1 MDALRLGCLRVSPFI
16 AACCDLSDGRLRLFS
31 YGPVR
36 VLNQDRE
43 RICARRQTAFAECF
57 GGEAPD
63 IDVFA
68 LDNVCQWTQDCGVM
82 ELGQRDR
89 NPELIC

>member
-1 MDALRLGCLRVSPFI
+1 MDALRRGCLRVSLFF
-16 AACCDLSDGRLRLFS
+16 AACCNLSHGRLRLFS

-57 GGEAPD
+57 GGEATD

-68 LDNVCQWTQDCGVM
+68 LDNVCQWNQDCGVM
-82 ELGQRDR
+82 QLGQRDR